1 MENGNPQEQ
10 ISEEKKIKIPP
21 IYLLREELAREEA
34 KYTFRKTLYQIAAAL
49 VVAAAITALLA
60 TRLFILI
67 RINGNSMAPTLK
79 DGEIIVIRQTKE
91 VEQGDVIGFYY
102 GGRVLLKRVIGIAED
117 EIEIGKEGDVYVN
130 GKKLD
135 EPYLGEKKL
144 GKCELEFPYRVPEG
158 MMFVLGDNRAIS
170 IDSRI
175 RSIGCVDEEQI
186 VGKVVFRAWPM
197 ARMGSVLGR

>member
-91 VEQGDVIGFYY
+91 VEQ
-102 GGRVLLKRVIGIAED
+102 

-135 EPYLGEKKL
+135 EPYLGEKNL

>member
-79 DGEIIVIRQTKE
+79 DGEIIVIRQK
-91 VEQGDVIGFYY
+91 VM
-102 GGRVLLKRVIGIAED
+102 GRLR
-117 EIEIGKEGDVYVN
+117 
-130 GKKLD
+130 
-135 EPYLGEKKL
+135 
-144 GKCELEFPYRVPEG
+144 R
-158 MMFVLGDNRAIS
+158 
-170 IDSRI
+170 
-175 RSIGCVDEEQI
+175 
-186 VGKVVFRAWPM
+186 
-197 ARMGSVLGR
+197 

>member
-135 EPYLGEKKL
+135 EPYLGEKNL

-197 ARMGSVLGR
+197 ARMGSVLVR

>member
-135 EPYLGEKKL
+135 EPYLGEKKNWGNVNWNFL
-144 GKCELEFPYRVPEG
+144 T
-158 MMFVLGDNRAIS
+158 
-170 IDSRI
+170 
-175 RSIGCVDEEQI
+175 GCRRE
-186 VGKVVFRAWPM
+186 
-197 ARMGSVLGR
+197 